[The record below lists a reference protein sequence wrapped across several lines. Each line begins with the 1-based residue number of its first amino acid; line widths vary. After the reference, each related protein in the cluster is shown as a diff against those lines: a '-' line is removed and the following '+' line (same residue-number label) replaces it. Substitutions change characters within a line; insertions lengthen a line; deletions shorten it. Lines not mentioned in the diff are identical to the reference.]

1 MKNIL
6 IFIFCILFSFF
17 SFSQKKDALV
27 GVWLEE
33 EGQSKIEIYAVNT
46 SEGIK
51 YEGKIIWLEEPLR
64 ENGEIKLDD
73 KRQGEE
79 YNLHIGQCIYC
90 RLCEEVCPVD
100 AIVLTQQFEFTGD
113 TKADLVYNKEQLKN
127 VPWYKGL
134 DPLARLQY
142 TRVRCGAVVE
152 LPD

>member
-1 MKNIL
+1 MIGILQSMATTMKHALDGQTFTIEYPESVPHVSPR
-6 IFIFCILFSFF
+6 FRGVHK
-17 SFSQKKDALV
+17 FSQERCI
-27 GVWLEE
+27 WCR
-33 EGQSKIEIYAVNT
+33 QCEIVCPNDT
-46 SEGIK
+46 I
-51 YEGKIIWLEEPLR
+51 
-64 ENGEIKLDD
+64 EIKLDD

-134 DPLARLQY
+134 DPLASREPARSAWVGEIDGEIDYQ
-142 TRVRCGAVVE
+142 
-152 LPD
+152 